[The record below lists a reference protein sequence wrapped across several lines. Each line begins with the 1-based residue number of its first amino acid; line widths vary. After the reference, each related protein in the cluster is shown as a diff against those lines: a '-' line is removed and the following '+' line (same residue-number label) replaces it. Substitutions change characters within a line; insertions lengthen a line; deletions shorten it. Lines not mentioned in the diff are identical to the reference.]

1 MPLTGLLCISPGRV
15 GRAAPVRGQGKGSRG
30 RLASEFIPWRL
41 SPWRRWIQG
50 IFPRRPAPR
59 GLGFLAPIALIGMI
73 ACGDQKSSEPS
84 ETESQQISG
93 PGTGTPAA
101 RADDPFIDVT
111 EQTNLDFV
119 HFNGM
124 TGRYYYSEMM
134 GPGAALFDAD
144 NDGDLDLFLI
154 QGSALDDTPP
164 EDSSIPPAP
173 GSLPLSDRLYLNV
186 PSDTPSGD
194 PDAPSFRWLDVT
206 EGSGIPGERDGYGMG
221 VAAADFD
228 GDGWTDLFVTQTDGH
243 RMLRN
248 LGVDSSDGGKPKFE
262 DITDEV
268 TGNTRWAVPAVAFD
282 ADGDQDLDLFVCNY
296 VAHSIAID
304 KNCPDE
310 LGRPNYCG
318 PMAYPSLPDAL
329 LINESEPKSGLRFR
343 DRSGPSGIDQESG
356 ACLGAAAADFNG
368 DGKLD
373 LYVANDGSPNVLW
386 INQGDG
392 RFENQAL
399 LAGAGVNAQ
408 GHAEA
413 SMGVAVAD
421 VDGDLDEDILLTH
434 LARETHTLYVNDG
447 SGAFFD
453 RSAESGLAGPSLDR
467 TGFGTAFFDYDH
479 DGLLDAVVAAGA
491 VKILKELALAGDPH
505 PLHQRNQLYRGVAPG
520 RFEDVTDQA
529 GAAFAVS
536 EVTRS
541 AVIGDLDNDGDL
553 DLVLTNNAGP
563 ARVLLNR
570 VGQDRP
576 WIGLRLVS
584 EAGSDVPGASATVQF
599 GDGRQVT
606 ARIGA
611 NAGYAST
618 GDPRLSF
625 PVGSSSESAGG
636 ITVTVRWP
644 DGSIETWSPGPA
656 NKLSLGTYS
665 TLTRGSG
672 TAVSSKRP

>member
-1 MPLTGLLCISPGRV
+1 MRSQPLDSRRLRARIGTSGLVAL
-15 GRAAPVRGQGKGSRG
+15 A
-30 RLASEFIPWRL
+30 LASLLTATACR
-41 SPWRRWIQG
+41 SPE
-50 IFPRRPAPR
+50 
-59 GLGFLAPIALIGMI
+59 
-73 ACGDQKSSEPS
+73 SSESTSAPH
-84 ETESQQISG
+84 
-93 PGTGTPAA
+93 AA
-101 RADDPFIDVT
+101 NTAALAAQAGADDPFLDVT
-111 EQTNLDFV
+111 EQTGLNFV

-124 TGRYYYSEMM
+124 SGQYYYSEMM

-154 QGSALDDTPP
+154 QGTALDDTPV
-164 EDSSIPPAP
+164 EAATLPPAP
-173 GSLPLSDRLYLNV
+173 GSMPLADRLYLNV
-186 PSDTPSGD
+186 PLDEGSDGSAS
-194 PDAPSFRWLDVT
+194 PDKPTFRWLDVT
-206 EGSGIPGERDGYGMG
+206 ADSGISGELDGYGMG
-221 VAAADFD
+221 VVAADVD
-228 GDGWTDLFVTQTDGH
+228 NDGWTDLFVTQTGAN

-248 LGVDSSDGGKPKFE
+248 LGLDADGRPRFE
-262 DITDEV
+262 DVTDEV

-282 ADGDQDLDLFVCNY
+282 ADGDRDIDLFVCNY

-329 LINESEPKSGLRFR
+329 LINTSELGGPRGSSASGIRFE
-343 DRSGPSGIDQESG
+343 DRSGLSGIDSEFG
-356 ACLGAAAADFNG
+356 ACLGAVAADFNH
-368 DGKLD
+368 DGRLD
-373 LYVANDGSPNVLW
+373 LYVANDGSPNLLW
-386 INQGDG
+386 INQGNG

-447 SGAFFD
+447 QGAFFD
-453 RSAESGLAGPSLDR
+453 RSAESGIAGPSLDR

-479 DGLLDAVVAAGA
+479 DGLLDAVVATGA
-491 VKILKELALAGDPH
+491 VKIIKELALAGDPH
-505 PLHQRNQLYRGVAPG
+505 PLHQRNQLYRGIGPG

-529 GAAFAVS
+529 GAAFATS

-541 AVIGDLDNDGDL
+541 AVVGDLDNDGDL

-576 WIGLRLVS
+576 WLGLRLVS
-584 EAGSDVPGASATVQF
+584 EAGSDVPGASATVTF
-599 GDGRQVT
+599 SDGRQAT

-611 NAGYAST
+611 NAGYASS
-618 GDPRLSF
+618 GDPRLSI
-625 PVGSSSESAGG
+625 PIGSSFGADVAADGTQV
-636 ITVTVRWP
+636 IVRWP
-644 DGSIETWSPGPA
+644 EGSTEQWNSIPA
-656 NKLSLGTYS
+656 GTYT
-665 TLTRGSG
+665 TLTRGTGKPLS
-672 TAVSSKRP
+672 P

>member
-1 MPLTGLLCISPGRV
+1 
-15 GRAAPVRGQGKGSRG
+15 
-30 RLASEFIPWRL
+30 
-41 SPWRRWIQG
+41 
-50 IFPRRPAPR
+50 
-59 GLGFLAPIALIGMI
+59 MI
-73 ACGDQKSSEPS
+73 ACGEPKGSEPA
-84 ETESQQISG
+84 EDG
-93 PGTGTPAA
+93 PAQAPGPTASTPAA
-101 RADDPFIDVT
+101 GTDDPFIDVT
-111 EQTNLDFV
+111 EQTGLDFV

-124 TGRYYYSEMM
+124 TGRFYYSEMM

-154 QGSALDDTPP
+154 QGSALDDIPP

-186 PSDTPSGD
+186 SSDSVSDD
-194 PDAPSFRWLDVT
+194 PDKPSFRWLDVT
-206 EGSGIPGERDGYGMG
+206 ADSGIPGERDGYGMG

-228 GDGWTDLFVTQTDGH
+228 GDGWTDLFVTQTGAN

-248 LGVDSSDGGKPKFE
+248 LGVDRSGGEARPKFE
-262 DITDEV
+262 DVTDEV

-282 ADGDQDLDLFVCNY
+282 ADGDRDLDLFVCNY

-310 LGRPNYCG
+310 LGRANYCG

-329 LINESEPKSGLRFR
+329 LINVPGGPGDLRFEDQSNR
-343 DRSGPSGIDQESG
+343 SGIDREAG

-368 DGKLD
+368 DGRLD

-434 LARETHTLYVNDG
+434 LTRETHTLYVNDG

-479 DGLLDAVVAAGA
+479 DGLMDAVVAAGA

-505 PLHQRNQLYRGVAPG
+505 PLHQRNQLYRGVGPG

-606 ARIGA
+606 ARVGA

-625 PVGSSSESAGG
+625 PVGSSRDASGD

-644 DGSIETWSPGPA
+644 DGSIESWSPGPA
-656 NKLSLGTYS
+656 NKLSPGTYS